1 MTESK
6 LLRTLRGPA
15 RASLLAAAAS
25 LCIVAL
31 PARADSE
38 TRYTVTIQTQVGGQL
53 VRRVDNQGVVHSTF
67 SYRDNG
73 RGPDID
79 EQYSLGLDGTLQAYR
94 ASGTSTLGGEIKDR
108 FDRRDGRVEWTS
120 TVDRGEQSA
129 PAEAM
134 YLPVEGS
141 PAWFAQLV
149 RSVWLQQGHSAPALP
164 GGRFT
169 VERVDQLALRSSAGV
184 ETLAGLYA
192 LTGAELTPSY
202 IWLREDGDLPLLAL
216 TFPGWSLAEQGFE
229 AAVPELLQ
237 RQQRVQNERLATLA
251 TRLARPLPGL
261 TVIRNVRWFDARAA
275 RMQGPADVTLFD
287 GRISAV
293 LAAGSG
299 PTDAE
304 QSIDGSGKTLL
315 PGLFDMHGHLFPDD
329 GLLNLAAGVTT
340 VRDMGNVNDE
350 LLVLKGKF
358 DAGTELGPRVVP
370 LGFIEGKSPFSSNSG
385 ILAASLDDAKR
396 AIDWYAVR
404 GYRQIKLYN
413 SIKPEWAKPL
423 ADHAHA
429 RGLRVGGHVPAFMRA
444 EQAVLAGY
452 DEISHVNQAMLNFFV
467 KPEDDTRTL
476 LRFTLVGDRAGDV
489 DLDGP
494 KVKAFIALLRK
505 HRTTLDPTLGTFES
519 MFTQRNGEPN
529 PSLSMVA
536 EHLPVALRRSL
547 LSNSMDVNEG
557 NVARYRRSYAQ
568 MVAFIGRMH
577 KAGVPLLAGTDSF
590 AGFGLHRELE
600 LYVKAGIP
608 PAEVLRIATF
618 GAARHAG
625 TLDQTG
631 TIEAGKLADLVLVDG
646 DPSQRI
652 EDIRKISLV
661 LKGGVALAPD
671 AMYQALGIDPFV
683 AAAPIVARPA
693 RAALSSMST
702 AR

>member
-53 VRRVDNQGVVHSTF
+53 VRRVDDQGVVHSTF

-79 EQYSLGLDGTLQAYR
+79 EQYSLGPDGTLQAYR

-149 RSVWLQQGHSAPALP
+149 RSVWLYPNHSAPALP
-164 GGRFT
+164 SGRFT

-505 HRTTLDPTLGTFES
+505 HQTALDPTLGLFES
-519 MFTQRNGEPN
+519 MFTQRSGEPN

-547 LSNSMDVNEG
+547 LANSMDVNEG

-683 AAAPIVARPA
+683 AAAPIAARPA
-693 RAALSSMST
+693 TAALSSMSS